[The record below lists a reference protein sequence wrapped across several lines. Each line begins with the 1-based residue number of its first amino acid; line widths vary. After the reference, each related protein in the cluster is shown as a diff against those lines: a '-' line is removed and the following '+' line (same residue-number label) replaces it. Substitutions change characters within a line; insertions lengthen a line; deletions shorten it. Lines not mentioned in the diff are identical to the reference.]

1 MKTSVFG
8 LDIGSVSIS
17 LVTLSPCGE
26 IQHSEY
32 RFHKGMI
39 RETVKAM
46 LEPLTPGTIGA
57 IACTTS
63 TPRILRQARYYD
75 NQVCFIEAVRRM
87 HGLIRS
93 LLVVGGEKFVLLRFD
108 PEGLFLN
115 LKAST
120 SCAAGTGSFLDQQAG
135 RLGLKSSAELGELAL
150 RNRGDAPKIASRC
163 AVFAKTDLCHAQQA
177 GYTLEEICDGLC
189 EGLAHNIADT
199 ISTEEK
205 LLPPAVFAGGVS
217 RNSAVVSHLA
227 RLLGCSFDIGDHSH
241 LYGAL
246 GAALHGLRDGIGS
259 ELYYSNPEELIDSRR
274 EPNSYY
280 HEPLKLKLSNYP
292 DFADGERAVF
302 NPSVEGFDLP
312 VEVDLYDSLREL
324 GTVEGILGIDVGS
337 TSTKAILIDAGKR
350 VLAGFYTRTAGR
362 PLSAVQGIFEAVENF
377 SKKRDFELMVRCVGT
392 TGAGRKFIGEVIGAD
407 LILNEITAHAR
418 AARELD
424 PRIDTIIEIGGQDSK
439 FTTLR
444 DGMVTFSQMNTVCAA
459 GTGSFIEEQA
469 NKLGVTLEEYS
480 GRAEGVRAP
489 LASDRCTVFMER
501 DINHYLNKKYSVDEI
516 LAAVLFS
523 VRENYLLKVSS
534 EGLIGQRICFQ
545 GATAKNRALV
555 AAFEQKLKRPI
566 FVSKYCHLTGAL
578 GVALLLRE
586 DPPDSTRFRG
596 IDLYRES
603 IPVRSETCSLCSNH
617 CRLRIAEVQGQTV
630 AYGLL
635 CGRDYQV
642 KRYVSKNKSG
652 FDLLGEY
659 RRSFEKPDRESKQE
673 PKHEPKRE
681 PRHEP
686 KQGTRH
692 EPACG
697 GSPTIGIPAA
707 LHLLE
712 ELPLWKRFFAELGMR
727 VITSEGYGEAL
738 RSGKELTGAEFCA
751 PVTAL
756 HGHARHLAPSC
767 DYLFLPVYLEAAS
780 EQRRKGRLRHYC
792 YYTQFAPSIISQIGA
807 EDLERKTLLPL
818 IDHGGLEAAA
828 PPAVRRLRSRSK
840 RELHRVLRKAAGPTL
855 SFSRVSRAYE
865 EALEVYR
872 EGREQLKGVYR
883 RTRSR
888 NGAVEVVLTGRP
900 YQVLAREMNKGIPDI
915 FAALGIK
922 TYWQD
927 MLPPL
932 SEWGSAP
939 RSAERSLTGL
949 DEQGGSAGGHFQDG
963 LEEARVRQVLKDLD
977 PLLDA
982 VQWNYAARILETAA
996 FCVLT
1001 EGLYPVLIT
1010 AFKCSPDSF
1019 VIEYFK
1025 RILDKHGKP
1034 YLILQID
1041 EHDSS
1046 VGYETRIEAG
1056 VHSFRNHALR
1066 RHRAL
1071 QSRPAVRRSPAAQR
1085 HGHGTPH
1092 LQAARPRKAE
1102 PAPGGGT
1109 DHPLSPK
1116 LEYRLNGKTLLFPNW
1131 DRLTIPLV
1139 VANLR
1144 SAGADARVLEEDEL
1158 TIQAGAR
1165 LNTGQCLP
1173 INAITQGVVNY
1184 IQKYGLDPA
1193 QTVLWMMDSTLSCNF
1208 HLFPHHIKT
1217 LLEDYGEG
1225 MEKAGVYVGDFTY
1238 SEISPFLGVG
1248 AYFAYLFG
1256 GLLRRLGCRIRPYEI
1271 HPGETERTITAALG
1285 ILEESLLGS
1294 RAKEDALGEVMEMFG
1309 SIPRQEHWRPKVAIF
1324 GDLYVRDND
1333 VMNQDLVHFIEQT
1346 GGEVVTTPYSE
1357 YLRII
1362 ADGMFKKWSREHRYW
1377 VLVKYRTLL
1386 ALVNALERKYFSY
1399 YEQYLS
1405 SPASLRDAL
1414 PERTLNRYNVR
1425 LEHYGESWDNLLK
1438 IARLVK
1444 EHPDLRLFVQT
1455 NPAFCC
1461 PSLVTEAMAR
1471 RIEELTGVPVVTLT
1485 YDGTGSFKNDRIV
1498 PYLAGALEAS
1508 RSAPRSNPPAAQ
1520 SVPINLRTTL

>member
-1 MKTSVFG
+1 MKTSVLG

-17 LVTLSPCGE
+17 LVELSPDGE

-32 RFHKGMI
+32 RFHKGMV
-39 RETVKAM
+39 RQNLKAM
-46 LEPLTPGTIGA
+46 LEDLAPGAIGA
-57 IACTTS
+57 ITCTTS

-87 HGLIRS
+87 HGPVRS
-93 LLVVGGEKFVLLRFD
+93 LLVVGGEKFMLFRFD
-108 PEGLFLN
+108 PEGKFLN

-135 RLGLKSSAELGELAL
+135 RLALEGSAELGELAL
-150 RNRGDAPKIASRC
+150 SNRGDAPKIASRC

-189 EGLAHNIADT
+189 SGLARNIADT

-205 LLPPAVFAGGVS
+205 ILSPAVFAGGVS
-217 RNSAVVSHLA
+217 RNRAVVLHLEK
-227 RLLGCSFDIGDHSH
+227 LLGCSFDLGEHSH

-246 GAALHGLRDGIGS
+246 GAALRGLRDGTGTGLS
-259 ELYYSNPEELIDSRR
+259 YTRPEELIDLSQ
-274 EPNSYY
+274 EKKSYY
-280 HEPLKLKLSNYP
+280 YEPLDLKLSTYP
-292 DFADGERAVF
+292 DFDDGERTAF
-302 NPSVEGFDLP
+302 FPSVEGFDLP
-312 VEVDLYDSLREL
+312 VEVDVYGSLGGL
-324 GTVEGILGIDVGS
+324 NAPEGILGIDVGS
-337 TSTKAILIDAGKR
+337 TSTKAILIDMEKR

-362 PLSAVQGIFEAVENF
+362 PLAAVQALLEALDDLLKQQAVA
-377 SKKRDFELMVRCVGT
+377 LVIRCVGT

-407 LILNEITAHAR
+407 LVLNEITAHAR
-418 AARELD
+418 AAHELD
-424 PRIDTIIEIGGQDSK
+424 PQIDTIIEIGGQDSK

-469 NKLGVTLEEYS
+469 NKLGVSLQEYS

-516 LAAVLFS
+516 LATVLFS

-578 GVALLLRE
+578 GVALALLE
-586 DPPDSTRFRG
+586 DLPDSTRFRG
-596 IDLYRES
+596 IDLYRDS
-603 IPVRSETCSLCSNH
+603 IPVRSETCPLCNNH
-617 CRLRIAEVQGQTV
+617 CRLRIAEVREQTV
-630 AYGLL
+630 AYGFL

-652 FDLLGEY
+652 FDLLKVY
-659 RRSFEKPDRESKQE
+659 QRSFQD
-673 PKHEPKRE
+673 
-681 PRHEP
+681 P
-686 KQGTRH
+686 KQNPGNESTER
-692 EPACG
+692 

-707 LHLLE
+707 LHLLD
-712 ELPLWKRFFAELGMR
+712 ELPLWKRFFAELGIQ
-727 VITSEGYGEAL
+727 VTTSEGYGEAL
-738 RSGKELTGAEFCA
+738 KSGKELTGAEFCA

-780 EQRRKGRLRHYC
+780 EQRQKGRLRHYC
-792 YYTQFAPSIISQIGA
+792 YYTQFAPTIISLIRAG
-807 EDLERKTLLPL
+807 DMERKTLLPL
-818 IDHGGLEAAA
+818 VDHGGLEAA
-828 PPAVRRLRSRSK
+828 PPLAVRKLRDRSK
-840 RELHRVLRKAAGPTL
+840 RELHRALQRVEGL
-855 SFSRVSRAYE
+855 SLSYLQVSRAYDR
-865 EALEVYR
+865 ALEAYR
-872 EGREQLKGVYR
+872 VGREQLQQVYR

-888 NGAVEVVLTGRP
+888 NLIEVVLAGRP

-927 MLPPL
+927 MLPPMP
-932 SEWGSAP
+932 EWVGAY
-939 RSAERSLTGL
+939 RRAEGNHRTDPDGQTGWA
-949 DEQGGSAGGHFQDG
+949 AG
-963 LEEARVRQVLKDLD
+963 RVQQILRDLG

-1025 RILDKHGKP
+1025 RILDAHGKP

-1056 VHSFRNHALR
+1056 IHSFRNHAVRR
-1066 RHRAL
+1066 RHPSLYREEKPAL
-1071 QSRPAVRRSPAAQR
+1071 ACRFNRS
-1085 HGHGTPH
+1085 
-1092 LQAARPRKAE
+1092 
-1102 PAPGGGT
+1102 
-1109 DHPLSPK
+1109 LSPK

-1144 SAGADARVLEEDEL
+1144 SAGVHARVLEEDE
-1158 TIQAGAR
+1158 TSIQAGTR

-1173 INAITQGVVNY
+1173 INAITQGAVNY
-1184 IQKYGLDPA
+1184 IRKYELDPA
-1193 QTVLWMMDSTLSCNF
+1193 QTVVWMTDSILSCNF
-1208 HLFPHHIKT
+1208 HLFPHYIKS

-1238 SEISPFLGVG
+1238 SEISPLLGVG

-1271 HPGETERTITAALG
+1271 NPGQTDRTIAAALG
-1285 ILEESLLGS
+1285 ILEDSFTGS
-1294 RAKEDALGEVMEMFG
+1294 RSKEDALAEVIEMFG
-1309 SIPRQEHWRPKVAIF
+1309 SIPKQEQWRPKVAIF

-1333 VMNQDLVHFIEQT
+1333 VMNQDLIHFIEQA

-1357 YLRII
+1357 YLRIV
-1362 ADGMFKKWSREHRYW
+1362 ADATFKKWSRERRYW
-1377 VLVKYRTLL
+1377 VLAKYRALL
-1386 ALVNALERKYFSY
+1386 ALVNTLERKYFGY
-1399 YEQYLS
+1399 YEEYLC
-1405 SPASLRDAL
+1405 SPRSFRDPH
-1414 PERTLNRYNVR
+1414 PERTLSRYNVR
-1425 LEHYGESWDNLLK
+1425 LEHHGESWDNLLK
-1438 IARLVK
+1438 IAHLVK
-1444 EHPDLRLFVQT
+1444 EYPDLRLFVQT

-1461 PSLVTEAMAR
+1461 PSLVTEAMTR

-1485 YDGTGSFKNDRIV
+1485 YDGTGSLKNDRIV
-1498 PYLAGALEAS
+1498 PYLAGIQEAS
-1508 RSAPRSNPPAAQ
+1508 RSAPPSDSALLTASR
-1520 SVPINLRTTL
+1520 

>member
-1 MKTSVFG
+1 MNTAVLG

-17 LVTLSPCGE
+17 LVGLSPSGE

-32 RFHKGMI
+32 RFHKGMV
-39 RETVKAM
+39 RETLKAM
-46 LEPLTPGTIGA
+46 LETLAPGA
-57 IACTTS
+57 IGRINCTTS
-63 TPRILRQARYYD
+63 TPRVLRHARYYD
-75 NQVCFIEAVRRM
+75 SQVCFIEAARRQ

-93 LLVVGGEKFVLLRFD
+93 LLVVGAERFMLLRFD
-108 PEGLFLN
+108 SEGKFLN

-135 RLGLKSSAELGELAL
+135 RLGLGASAELGELA
-150 RNRGDAPKIASRC
+150 RCNRGEAPKIASRC

-189 EGLAHNIADT
+189 AGLARNIADT

-205 LLPPAVFAGGVS
+205 ILSPAVFAGGVAQN
-217 RNSAVVSHLA
+217 RAVVLHLET
-227 RLLGCSFDIGDHSH
+227 LLGCSFDIGEHAH

-246 GAALHGLRDGIGS
+246 GAALCGLRDGIGT
-259 ELYYSNPEELIDSRR
+259 ELSCSSPGEVIDTREE
-274 EPNSYY
+274 PKSYY
-280 HEPLKLKLSNYP
+280 FEPLDLKLSTYP
-292 DFADGERAVF
+292 DFNESAGTEF
-302 NPSVEGFDLP
+302 FPSVEGFDLP
-312 VEVDLYDSLREL
+312 VEVDVYNSLGGL
-324 GTVEGILGIDVGS
+324 GAVEGILGIDVGS
-337 TSTKAILIDAGKR
+337 TSTKAILIDSGKR

-362 PLSAVQGIFEAVENF
+362 PLAAVQAILEALDNLLQRQNVELNI
-377 SKKRDFELMVRCVGT
+377 RCAGA

-418 AARELD
+418 AAYELD

-469 NKLGVTLEEYS
+469 GKLGVSLSEYS
-480 GRAEGVRAP
+480 ARAEGVRAP

-555 AAFEQKLKRPI
+555 AAFEQKLRRPI

-578 GVALLLRE
+578 GVALLLQE

-603 IPVRSETCSLCSNH
+603 IPVRSETCPLCNNH
-617 CRLRIAEVQGQTV
+617 CRLRIAEVRGQTV
-630 AYGLL
+630 AYGFL

-642 KRYVSKNKSG
+642 KRYVSKNRSG
-652 FDLLGEY
+652 FDMLREY
-659 RRSFEKPDRESKQE
+659 QRSFQEQTQEQVQE
-673 PKHEPKRE
+673 PTHRE
-681 PRHEP
+681 
-686 KQGTRH
+686 
-692 EPACG
+692 A
-697 GSPTIGIPAA
+697 PTIGIPAA
-707 LHLLE
+707 LHLLD
-712 ELPLWKRFFAELGMR
+712 ELPLWKRFFAELEVR
-727 VITSEGYGEAL
+727 IITSEGYTGAL
-738 RSGKELTGAEFCA
+738 KSGKELTGAEFCA
-751 PVTAL
+751 PVTVL
-756 HGHARHLAPSC
+756 HGHVRHLAPSC
-767 DYLFLPVYLEAAS
+767 DYLFLPVYLEAPS
-780 EQRRKGRLRHYC
+780 EQRHAGRLRHYC
-792 YYTQFAPSIISQIGA
+792 YYTQFAPSIISQIRTG
-807 EDLERKTLLPL
+807 DIERKTLLPL
-818 IDHGGLEAAA
+818 VDHGSLETAP
-828 PPAVRRLRSRSK
+828 PPAVRKLRVRSK
-840 RELHRVLRKAAGPTL
+840 QELHRALQQVAGL
-855 SFSRVSRAYE
+855 SLSYPRVCRAYDR
-865 EALEVYR
+865 ALEAYR
-872 EGREQLKGVYR
+872 EGREQLQRVYQ
-883 RTRSR
+883 RTRSQ
-888 NGAVEVVLTGRP
+888 NQIEVVLAGRP

-932 SEWGSAP
+932 SEWG
-939 RSAERSLTGL
+939 ETV
-949 DEQGGSAGGHFQDG
+949 QGSGGHNVSD
-963 LEEARVRQVLKDLD
+963 RVRQVLQDLE

-996 FCVLT
+996 FCAVT

-1025 RILDKHGKP
+1025 RILDKYGKP

-1056 VHSFRNHALR
+1056 IHSFRNHA
-1066 RHRAL
+1066 
-1071 QSRPAVRRSPAAQR
+1071 VRLDRD
-1085 HGHGTPH
+1085 
-1092 LQAARPRKAE
+1092 QAALYGEVKTIPADRPR
-1102 PAPGGGT
+1102 
-1109 DHPLSPK
+1109 HSVSPVV
-1116 LEYRLNGKTLLFPNW
+1116 EHRLNGKTLLFPNW

-1144 SAGADARVLEEDEL
+1144 SAGVDARVLEEDEL
-1158 TIQAGAR
+1158 SIQAGTR
-1165 LNTGQCLP
+1165 MNTGQCLP

-1184 IQKYGLDPA
+1184 IQKYELDPA
-1193 QTVLWMMDSTLSCNF
+1193 RTVVWMMKSILSCNF
-1208 HLFPHHIKT
+1208 HLFPHYIKS
-1217 LLEDYGEG
+1217 LLEDYRQG
-1225 MEKAGVYVGDFTY
+1225 MEKAGVYVGDFSF
-1238 SEISPFLGVG
+1238 SEISPLLGVG

-1256 GLLRRLGCRIRPYEI
+1256 GLLRRLGCRIRPYELN
-1271 HPGETERTITAALG
+1271 PGDTDRTVAAALV
-1285 ILEESLLGS
+1285 IFEDSLLGNRS
-1294 RAKEDALGEVMEMFG
+1294 KEDALAEVMGIFG
-1309 SIPRQEHWRPKVAIF
+1309 VIPKAEHWRPQVAIF

-1333 VMNQDLVHFIEQT
+1333 VMNQDLVHFIEQA

-1362 ADGMFKKWSREHRYW
+1362 ADPLFKKWSREHRYW
-1377 VLVKYRTLL
+1377 ILVKYRALL
-1386 ALVNALERKYFSY
+1386 ALINTFERKYFGY
-1399 YEQYLS
+1399 YEDYLS
-1405 SPASLRDAL
+1405 SPHSFRDTN
-1414 PERTLNRYNVR
+1414 PERILDRYNVR
-1425 LEHYGESWDNLLK
+1425 LEHHGESWDNLLK
-1438 IARLVK
+1438 IAHLMEV
-1444 EHPDLRLFVQT
+1444 HPDLRLFVQT

-1485 YDGTGSFKNDRIV
+1485 YDGTGNLKNDRIV
-1498 PYLAGALEAS
+1498 PYLATLQEDARSTRPSDPVLLRAS
-1508 RSAPRSNPPAAQ
+1508 R
-1520 SVPINLRTTL
+1520 

>member
-1 MKTSVFG
+1 LSLSRDPWYNTAGARLLMKTSVLG
-8 LDIGSVSIS
+8 IDIGSVSIS
-17 LVTLSPCGE
+17 LVGLSPGGE
-26 IQHSEY
+26 IQHSDY

-39 RETVKAM
+39 RETLKAM
-46 LEPLTPGTIGA
+46 LEALTPGSVGA
-57 IACTTS
+57 IACSTA
-63 TPRILRQARYYD
+63 TPRILRKARYYD
-75 NQVCFIEAVRRM
+75 NQVCFIEAVRRV
-87 HGLIRS
+87 HGLARS
-93 LLVVGGEKFVLLRFD
+93 LLVVGGERFIFLRFD
-108 PEGLFLN
+108 AEGKFLN

-135 RLGLKSSAELGELAL
+135 RLGLDGSAELGELAL
-150 RNRGDAPKIASRC
+150 SNRGQAPKIASRC

-189 EGLAHNIADT
+189 AGLARNIADT

-205 LLPPAVFAGGVS
+205 ILSPAVFAGGVS
-217 RNSAVVSHLA
+217 RNRAVVLHLET
-227 RLLGCSFDIGDHSH
+227 LLGCSFDTGEHSH

-246 GAALHGLRDGIGS
+246 GAALCGSRDGIS
-259 ELYYSNPEELIDSRR
+259 EELSWSSPEELIDSGR
-274 EPNSYY
+274 ERKSYY
-280 HEPLKLKLSNYP
+280 YEPLDLKLSAYP
-292 DFADGERAVF
+292 DFNDGDRAVF
-302 NPSVEGFDLP
+302 CPSVEGFKLP
-312 VEVDLYDSLREL
+312 VEVDVYATLRGL
-324 GTVEGILGIDVGS
+324 GAPEGILGVDVGS
-337 TSTKAILIDAGKR
+337 TSTKAILIDPEKR

-362 PLSAVQGIFEAVENF
+362 PLAAVQAILEALDDLL
-377 SKKRDFELMVRCVGT
+377 KKRDVELTIRAIGT
-392 TGAGRKFIGEVIGAD
+392 TGAGRKYIGEVIGAD

-418 AARELD
+418 AAYELD
-424 PRIDTIIEIGGQDSK
+424 PQIDTIIEIGGQDSK
-439 FTTLR
+439 FTTVR

-469 NKLGVTLEEYS
+469 GKLGVSLEEYS

-534 EGLIGQRICFQ
+534 EGLIGKRVCFQ

-555 AAFEQKLKRPI
+555 AAFEQKLRRRI
-566 FVSKYCHLTGAL
+566 VVSKYCHLTGAL
-578 GVALLLRE
+578 GVALALQE
-586 DPPDSTRFRG
+586 DPPDGTRFRG

-603 IPVRSETCSLCSNH
+603 IPVRSETCPLCNNH
-617 CRLRIAEVQGQTV
+617 CRLRIAEVRGQTV
-630 AYGLL
+630 AYGFL

-642 KRYVSKNKSG
+642 KRYVSRNRSG
-652 FDLLGEY
+652 FDLLKEY
-659 RRSFEKPDRESKQE
+659 QGSFRTLKE
-673 PKHEPKRE
+673 
-681 PRHEP
+681 EP
-686 KQGTRH
+686 KQSPEQRSTNR
-692 EPACG
+692 

-712 ELPLWKRFFAELGMR
+712 ELPLWKRFFAELGIR
-727 VITSEGYGEAL
+727 VVTSEGYTEAL
-738 RSGKELTGAEFCA
+738 KAGKELTGAEFCA

-756 HGHARHLAPSC
+756 HGHALHLAPSC
-767 DYLFLPVYLEAAS
+767 DYLFLPVYLEAAAG
-780 EQRRKGRLRHYC
+780 QRRKGRLRHYC
-792 YYTQFAPSIISQIGA
+792 YYTQFAPSIISQIRAG
-807 EDLERKTLLPL
+807 DLERKTLLPL
-818 IDHGGLEAAA
+818 VDHGSLEVSP
-828 PPAVRRLRSRSK
+828 PPAVRRLRNRSK
-840 RELHRVLRKAAGPTL
+840 RELYRVLQIPAGPSLTY
-855 SFSRVSRAYE
+855 SQVGRAYDR
-865 EALEVYR
+865 ALDVYR
-872 EGREQLKGVYR
+872 EGWERLQQVYR
-883 RTRSR
+883 KRRSR
-888 NGAVEVVLTGRP
+888 NGEVEVVLAGRP
-900 YQVLAREMNKGIPDI
+900 YQVLTREMNKGIPDI

-932 SEWGSAP
+932 SEWGGASHRGEGDNA
-939 RSAERSLTGL
+939 TGL
-949 DEQGGSAGGHFQDG
+949 AGQDG
-963 LEEARVRQVLKDLD
+963 MSERRVQQVLRDLE

-1025 RILDKHGKP
+1025 RILDAHGKP

-1056 VHSFRNHALR
+1056 INSFRNHAVR
-1066 RHRAL
+1066 RH
-1071 QSRPAVRRSPAAQR
+1071 QAVRYREEKPALTGR
-1085 HGHGTPH
+1085 FH
-1092 LQAARPRKAE
+1092 RPLR
-1102 PAPGGGT
+1102 
-1109 DHPLSPK
+1109 PK

-1144 SAGADARVLEEDEL
+1144 GAGVDAHVLEEDE
-1158 TIQAGAR
+1158 TSIRAGTR
-1165 LNTGQCLP
+1165 MNTGQCLP

-1184 IQKYGLDPA
+1184 IQKYELDPA
-1193 QTVLWMMDSTLSCNF
+1193 KTVVWMTDSILSCNF
-1208 HLFPHHIKT
+1208 HLFPHYIKS

-1256 GLLRRLGCRIRPYEI
+1256 GLLRRIGCRIRPYEI
-1271 HPGETERTITAALG
+1271 NSGETERTMAAALA
-1285 ILEESLLGS
+1285 ILEDSFLGS
-1294 RAKEDALGEVMEMFG
+1294 RSKEDALTEVVEMFG
-1309 SIPRQEHWRPKVAIF
+1309 AIPKEKHWRPKVAIF

-1333 VMNQDLVHFIEQT
+1333 VMNQDLIHFIEQA
-1346 GGEVVTTPYSE
+1346 GGEVITTPYSE
-1357 YLRII
+1357 YLRIV
-1362 ADGMFKKWSREHRYW
+1362 AAATFKKWSREQRYW
-1377 VLVKYRTLL
+1377 VLIKYRTLL
-1386 ALVNALERKYFSY
+1386 ALVNTLERKYFGH
-1399 YEQYLS
+1399 YEEYLS
-1405 SPASLRDAL
+1405 SPRSFRDAH
-1414 PERTLNRYNVR
+1414 PETTLSRYNVR
-1425 LEHYGESWDNLLK
+1425 LEHHGESWDNLLK
-1438 IARLVK
+1438 IAHLVK
-1444 EHPDLRLFVQT
+1444 EYPDLRLFVQT

-1485 YDGTGSFKNDRIV
+1485 YDGTGSVKNDRIV
-1498 PYLAGALEAS
+1498 PYLAALREGAQPGQRSTSALLRAS
-1508 RSAPRSNPPAAQ
+1508 R
-1520 SVPINLRTTL
+1520 

>member
-1 MKTSVFG
+1 MDISMLG

-17 LVTLSPCGE
+17 LVGLSPECE
-26 IQHSEY
+26 ILHSQY
-32 RFHKGMI
+32 RFHMGMV
-39 RETVKAM
+39 RETLKAM
-46 LEPLTPGTIGA
+46 LQALVPGTIGA
-57 IACTTS
+57 ITCTTS

-93 LLVVGGEKFVLLRFD
+93 LLVVGGERFMLLRFG

-135 RLGLKSSAELGELAL
+135 RLCLEGSAELGELAL
-150 RNRGDAPKIASRC
+150 SNRGEAPKIASRC

-189 EGLAHNIADT
+189 SGLARNIADT

-205 LLPPAVFAGGVS
+205 ILSPAVFAGGVS
-217 RNSAVVSHLA
+217 RNRAVVLHLEK
-227 RLLGCSFDIGDHSH
+227 LLGCSFDIGEQSH

-246 GAALHGLRDGIGS
+246 GAALCGLRDGIS
-259 ELYYSNPEELIDSRR
+259 AELSYTSPEEFIDLSQ
-274 EPNSYY
+274 EKKSYY
-280 HEPLKLKLSNYP
+280 YEPLDLKLSTYP
-292 DFADGERAVF
+292 DFDEGKRTVF
-302 NPSVEGFDLP
+302 FPSVEGFDLP
-312 VEVDLYDSLREL
+312 VEVDLYDSLRGL
-324 GTVEGILGIDVGS
+324 GTVEGVLGIDVGS
-337 TSTKAILIDAGKR
+337 TSTKAILIDSGKR

-362 PLSAVQGIFEAVENF
+362 PLTAVQAILEALDDL
-377 SKKRDFELMVRCVGT
+377 SKKQNLELTIRCAGT
-392 TGAGRKFIGEVIGAD
+392 TGAGRKFIGEVVGAD

-418 AARELD
+418 AAYELD

-439 FTTLR
+439 FTTMR

-469 NKLGVTLEEYS
+469 NKLGVSLTEYS
-480 GRAEGVRAP
+480 GRAEDVRAP
-489 LASDRCTVFMER
+489 LTSDRCTVFMER

-578 GVALLLRE
+578 GVALALQE
-586 DPPDSTRFRG
+586 DLPDRSRFRG
-596 IDLYRES
+596 IELYRES
-603 IPVRSETCSLCSNH
+603 IPVRSETCPLCNNH

-630 AYGLL
+630 AYGFL

-642 KRYVSKNKSG
+642 KRYVSKNRSG
-652 FDLLGEY
+652 FDVLREY
-659 RRSFEKPDRESKQE
+659 RRSFQEQTQEPKPTQNPKQE
-673 PKHEPKRE
+673 PTHRE
-681 PRHEP
+681 
-686 KQGTRH
+686 
-692 EPACG
+692 A
-697 GSPTIGIPAA
+697 PTIGIPAA
-707 LHLLE
+707 LHLLD
-712 ELPLWKRFFAELGMR
+712 ELPLWKRFFTELG
-727 VITSEGYGEAL
+727 IQITTSEGYAEAL
-738 RSGKELTGAEFCA
+738 KSGKELTGAEFCA

-780 EQRRKGRLRHYC
+780 GQRQTGALRHYC
-792 YYTQFAPSIISQIGA
+792 YYTQFVPSIISQIRAG
-807 EDLERKTLLPL
+807 DIERKILLPL
-818 IDHGGLEAAA
+818 VDHGSLESV
-828 PPAVRRLRSRSK
+828 PSLSVRKLRNRSK
-840 RELHRVLRKAAGPTL
+840 QELHRALQQVAGL
-855 SFSRVSRAYE
+855 SLSYSRVSLAYDR
-865 EALEVYR
+865 ALEAYR
-872 EGREQLKGVYR
+872 DGRQRLQKVYR

-888 NGAVEVVLTGRP
+888 NGAVEVVLAGRP
-900 YQVLAREMNKGIPDI
+900 YQVLARDMNKGIPDI

-932 SEWGSAP
+932 SEWG
-939 RSAERSLTGL
+939 ETI
-949 DEQGGSAGGHFQDG
+949 QGSEGNYASD
-963 LEEARVRQVLKDLD
+963 RVRQVLQDLE

-982 VQWNYAARILETAA
+982 VQWNYAARILEIAA
-996 FCVLT
+996 FCVIT
-1001 EGLYPVLIT
+1001 KGLYPVLVT

-1025 RILDKHGKP
+1025 RILDKYGKP

-1056 VHSFRNHALR
+1056 IHSFGNHAARLDR
-1066 RHRAL
+1066 D
-1071 QSRPAVRRSPAAQR
+1071 
-1085 HGHGTPH
+1085 
-1092 LQAARPRKAE
+1092 QAARCRELKPV
-1102 PAPGGGT
+1102 PA
-1109 DHPLSPK
+1109 DRLRHSVSPV
-1116 LEYRLNGKTLLFPNW
+1116 LEHRLNGKTLLFPNW

-1144 SAGADARVLEEDEL
+1144 SAGVDARVLEEDE
-1158 TIQAGAR
+1158 TSIQAGTR
-1165 LNTGQCLP
+1165 MNTGQCLP
-1173 INAITQGVVNY
+1173 INAITQGAADF
-1184 IQKYGLDPA
+1184 IRKYELDPA
-1193 QTVLWMMDSTLSCNF
+1193 QTLVWMTDSILSCNF
-1208 HLFPHHIKT
+1208 HLFPHYIKS
-1217 LLEDYGEG
+1217 LLENYGDG
-1225 MEKAGVYVGDFTY
+1225 MEKAGVYVGDF
-1238 SEISPFLGVG
+1238 SFSDISPLLGVG

-1271 HPGETERTITAALG
+1271 NPGETEKTITAALE
-1285 ILEESLLGS
+1285 ILEDSFSGN
-1294 RAKEDALGEVMEMFG
+1294 RTKEDALAEVIEMFG
-1309 SIPRQEHWRPKVAIF
+1309 AIPKEEHWRPKVAIF

-1333 VMNQDLVHFIEQT
+1333 VMNQNLIHFIEQA

-1357 YLRII
+1357 YLRIV
-1362 ADGMFKKWSREHRYW
+1362 ADATFKTWSNEHHYW
-1377 VLVKYRTLL
+1377 VLIKYRALL
-1386 ALVNALERKYFSY
+1386 ALVTTLERRYFGY

-1405 SPASLRDAL
+1405 SPGSFRDAHPAKIL
-1414 PERTLNRYNVR
+1414 GRYNVR
-1425 LEHYGESWDNLLK
+1425 LEHHGESRDNLLK
-1438 IARLVK
+1438 VAHLIK
-1444 EHPDLRLFVQT
+1444 EYPDLRLFVQT

-1485 YDGTGSFKNDRIV
+1485 YDGTGSLKNDRIV
-1498 PYLAGALEAS
+1498 PYLSGIQEESPSARSFAPPLLRAS
-1508 RSAPRSNPPAAQ
+1508 R
-1520 SVPINLRTTL
+1520 